1 MTTVVLDKDD
11 FAGGGVMD
19 FDDMLRELGVETHV
33 WVAGRYIDKEITR
46 VTLHVA
52 SVEVDEVDID
62 EVGV

>member
-46 VTLHVA
+46 VTLYVTK
-52 SVEVDEVDID
+52 VEVDE
-62 EVGV
+62 

>member
-33 WVAGRYIDKEITR
+33 LVAGRVIDKEITR

-52 SVEVDEVDID
+52 SVEVDE
-62 EVGV
+62 

>member
-33 WVAGRYIDKEITR
+33 LVAGRVIDKEITR
-46 VTLHVA
+46 VTLHVTK
-52 SVEVDEVDID
+52 VEVDE
-62 EVGV
+62 

>member
-33 WVAGRYIDKEITR
+33 LVAGRVIDKEITR
-46 VTLHVA
+46 VTLHVTK
-52 SVEVDEVDID
+52 VEVAE
-62 EVGV
+62 